1 MWRFDVLHVKFA
13 VSALIGVLLAAPA
26 APAAE
31 YTIKLTTL
39 APRDS
44 SYHRAL
50 LRMGQAWRQA
60 SGGAVE
66 LIIYPGGI
74 QGGESAMVER
84 MRINQTQAGLL
95 TVVGLSKIE
104 PAVAGLQNMPMMFRS
119 LEEVVYVTKELRPM
133 LEKRLLAKGF
143 VVFFWTDAG
152 WVRFFSKEPVIH
164 PSDLKPMKLFTWA
177 GDSEQVDIMKSLGFN
192 PVPLETADI
201 LPGLQTGLISAVPM
215 PPSYALANQIYM
227 EAHNMLELNWAPL
240 VGALVITKRAWDKIP
255 APIQEQIFKAAVPAG
270 NEIKVS
276 ARKEA
281 DEAVQTMQSKWG
293 LIVHKTTPEIEAE
306 WRALAESVYP
316 KIRGQLVPADIFDEV
331 RRILQE
337 YRSGRE
343 GAQ

>member
-1 MWRFDVLHVKFA
+1 MARPA
-13 VSALIGVLLAAPA
+13 VSSLKLAVRALVVVFCVTQALV
-26 APAAE
+26 AAE

-50 LRMGQAWRQA
+50 LRMGQAWRTA

-84 MRINQTQAGLL
+84 MRINQTHAGLL
-95 TVVGLSKIE
+95 TAVGLSGIE
-104 PAVAGLQNMPMMFRS
+104 PAVSGLQNMPMMFRN
-119 LEEVVYVTKELRPM
+119 LDEVDHVAKELRPM

-143 VVFFWTDAG
+143 LVLFWTDAG
-152 WVRFFSKEPVIH
+152 WVRFFSKQQVIR
-164 PSDLKPMKLFTWA
+164 PNDLKPLKLFTWA

-227 EAHNMLELNWAPL
+227 EARHMLELNWAPL
-240 VGALVITKRAWDKIP
+240 VGALVVTKRAWDRIP
-255 APIQEQIFKAAVPAG
+255 QPVQDQLLKTAVPAG
-270 NEIKVS
+270 NEIKLA

-281 DEAVQTMQSKWG
+281 DEAVQTMQGKWG
-293 LIVHKTTPEIEAE
+293 LTAHKAPPEVEAE
-306 WRALAESVYP
+306 WRTFAEAVYP
-316 KIRGQLVPADIFDEV
+316 RIRGQLVPADIFDEV
-331 RRILQE
+331 RKILQD
-337 YRSGRE
+337 YRSART
-343 GAQ
+343 GAR